1 MKGSGVSYYNN
12 VGTTFI
18 HVSNTPGLQL
28 NNDRWLWCLR
38 EGDHDAP
45 INLGQRDSYW
55 VYRFATRKQ
64 LRMFRFSTTY
74 NDSGNVE
81 PMEPIPGVLDRINQS
96 DVREVKDLIEDAL
109 RRGAITQSMAD
120 SYEDAFT
127 RATSH
132 DSKLGIKPGTKWT
145 TDHRDDYDFVH
156 SIVPILDAHALDG
169 FIRSFGTW
177 TEYVFIHPADSL
189 RQVGTERGFGDAFVD
204 SSEEDDE
211 LDGEEDAGAAGSAG
225 SNAAAA
231 AGAAGGPAAAGAN
244 VGPAAAGADI
254 GPAAAGAAGKGK
266 PHNPRKRWCVA

>member
-1 MKGSGVSYYNN
+1 MKGSGISYYNN

-18 HVSNTPGLQL
+18 HKSNTPGLQL

-45 INLGQRDSYW
+45 INLGQMDSYW

-64 LRMFRFSTTY
+64 LRMFRFSTNY

-96 DVREVKDLIEDAL
+96 DVEEMKGLMEDAL
-109 RRGAITQSMAD
+109 TRGAITQSMAN
-120 SYEDAFT
+120 SYEHAFN

-132 DSKLGIKPGTKWT
+132 AAKLKIKSGTKWT
-145 TDHRDDYDFVH
+145 TDHRDDYDLVH
-156 SIVPILDAHALDG
+156 SIVPVLDAHALDG

-189 RQVGTERGFGDAFVD
+189 RQVGTERGFGDAFVY

-211 LDGEEDAGAAGSAG
+211 EDAGAAAGSAG

-231 AGAAGGPAAAGAN
+231 AGAAGGPAAAGAD
-244 VGPAAAGADI
+244 V

-266 PHNPRKRWCVA
+266 PHNPRKRWRVA